1 MREGP
6 FLLKKKSDMDVQ
18 QTRVEDMRQVCES
31 HMKSK
36 TLRNPT
42 VLTSTAQMYD
52 LMIGTNMLIT
62 ISRISS
68 YNEFL
73 LV

>member
-1 MREGP
+1 MN
-6 FLLKKKSDMDVQ
+6 VQ
-18 QTRVEDMRQVCES
+18 QTRVEDMGQVYES

-36 TLRNPT
+36 ALGNSS

-62 ISRISS
+62 ISRISR
-68 YNEFL
+68 YNDFL
-73 LV
+73 LI